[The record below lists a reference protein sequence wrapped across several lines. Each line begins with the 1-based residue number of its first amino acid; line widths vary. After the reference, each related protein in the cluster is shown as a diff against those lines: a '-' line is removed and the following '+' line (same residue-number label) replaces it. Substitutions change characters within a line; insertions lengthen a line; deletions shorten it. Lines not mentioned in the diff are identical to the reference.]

1 MTPQTPSTMR
11 HGSENK
17 KAEQEA
23 HKAKTTIK
31 DWAEDDRPREKL
43 LAKGAKAL
51 STAELLAILIGSGT
65 ADKSAVELM
74 RDIMHSCND
83 SLKTLGQ
90 YSLEQLCAFKGI
102 GSAKAVTIMA
112 AVELGLRRLEEF
124 DTEDITRICSSN
136 DIYRLMRHEMLD
148 LQHEEF
154 WCIMLN
160 NAGKVIG
167 KELISRGGITQTTV
181 DVRLILR
188 AAIMS
193 RASAIILCHNHPSGN
208 KKPSNDDIR
217 LTSDIKSA
225 SKLMNIKTLDHLV
238 ITPSGYYSF
247 ADEGLL

>member
-1 MTPQTPSTMR
+1 
-11 HGSENK
+11 
-17 KAEQEA
+17 
-23 HKAKTTIK
+23 
-31 DWAEDDRPREKL
+31 
-43 LAKGAKAL
+43 
-51 STAELLAILIGSGT
+51 
-65 ADKSAVELM
+65 M

-102 GSAKAVTIMA
+102 GPAKAVTIMA

-217 LTSDIKSA
+217 LTSDIKAA

>member
-74 RDIMHSCND
+74 RDIMHS
-83 SLKTLGQ
+83 
-90 YSLEQLCAFKGI
+90 
-102 GSAKAVTIMA
+102 
-112 AVELGLRRLEEF
+112 LEEF

-217 LTSDIKSA
+217 LTSDIKAA